1 MVYAEK
7 FGIEVNFLT
16 GRYVATSHSDREKSE
31 WPPHP
36 ARLYSALVA
45 TWADADEPDPEE
57 RDVLRWL
64 ESQDPPLV
72 AASEAVA
79 RKVVGHFVPVND
91 TAVISRAWQNS
102 RADKIRSLNRELDEE
117 MSASLGE
124 ITRKARKIQ
133 DKLDRERNVEEQ
145 VSQSGTTNPSTAM
158 RILPDH
164 RGKQE
169 RFFPS
174 VTPDVTRVTYIWRT
188 SIPEGR
194 GNVLD
199 ALLDR
204 VTRLGHSSSLVTCRL
219 VKNPSAPDFVPGESG
234 ERWRTV
240 RRGQLAEL
248 EKLHGRHEG
257 VRPRSLPYTDVHYR
271 KVPGDGPAE
280 TRQQANTVGDWIVFE
295 LGHRSRA
302 LPANRALE
310 VATAMRS
317 AILHYATD
325 PIPEELSGHRQG
337 GAPTKGPHVAFLP
350 IPYVGSEHADG
361 RILGVALSVPRGL
374 KEFSKRAL
382 HRAIGAWE
390 ARMSRS
396 PLKLTMGP
404 GGTLYL
410 SRVLGLSTLISLR
423 PRIWQRPSLR
433 WVSATPIALPR
444 HPGLLGSGTQASRKK
459 AWARAEAAVRL
470 ACGHIGL
477 PAPAVVEVSLA
488 PLLVGATPIR
498 NFPAFVQ
505 RGRGGKPIRRR
516 LVHAALTFE
525 EPVSGPLMLGA
536 GRFLGLGLMHPVGRR
551 NVGVAAS
558 SAG

>member
-16 GRYVATSHSDREKSE
+16 GRYVATSHSDRKKSE

-45 TWADADEPDPEE
+45 TWVDADEVDPEE
-57 RDVLRWL
+57 RDVLKWL

-79 RKVVGHFVPVND
+79 RKVVGYFVPVND
-91 TAVISRAWQNS
+91 TAVISRGWQNS
-102 RADKIRSLNRELDEE
+102 RADNIRTLNRQLDEE
-117 MSASLGE
+117 LGASLGE

-133 DKLDRERNVEEQ
+133 DKLDRERNVEKQ
-145 VSQSGTTNPSTAM
+145 VSQIGKTKPSTGM
-158 RILPDH
+158 QLLPDH

-174 VTPDVTRVTYIWRT
+174 VTPDVARVTYIWRT

-199 ALLDR
+199 TLLGR

-219 VKNPSAPDFVPGESG
+219 VKNPPDPDFVPGESG
-234 ERWRTV
+234 EQLRTV

-248 EKLHGRHEG
+248 QKLHGRHEG

-271 KVPGDGPAE
+271 KVRRDDPAE
-280 TRQQANTVGDWIVFE
+280 ARQEANTLGDWIVFE

-302 LPANRALE
+302 LPATRAVE

-317 AILHYATD
+317 AIFHYAED
-325 PIPEELSGHRQG
+325 PILEELSGHRQG
-337 GAPTKGPHVAFLP
+337 GAPTEDPHVAFLP

-361 RILGVALSVPRGL
+361 RILGVALSVPRSL
-374 KEFSKRAL
+374 KEFSRRAL
-382 HRAIGAWE
+382 HRAIGTWE
-390 ARMSRS
+390 ARISRS

-404 GGTLYL
+404 GGALYL

-444 HPGLLGSGTQASRKK
+444 HPGLLGRGTQASRKK
-459 AWARAEAAVRL
+459 AWAQAEAAVRL
-470 ACGHIGL
+470 ACSHVGL

-488 PLLVGATPIR
+488 PLLVGARPIR
-498 NFPAFVQ
+498 SFPAFVQ
-505 RGRGGKPIRRR
+505 RGRGGKPIRRQ

-536 GRFLGLGLMHPVGRR
+536 GRFLGLGLMRPVGQRS
-551 NVGVAAS
+551 VGVTPSAA
-558 SAG
+558 G